1 MTLYDFHLCIPKYLD
16 ISYSKIWIL
25 IQFQDFFIKSFIF
38 LKEIQCQ
45 VSAFRTGIKI
55 SDNIT
60 IPYYKES
67 SDVFRSSSNAL
78 EV

>member
-16 ISYSKIWIL
+16 ISFL

-67 SDVFRSSSNAL
+67 SDVFRRSSNAL